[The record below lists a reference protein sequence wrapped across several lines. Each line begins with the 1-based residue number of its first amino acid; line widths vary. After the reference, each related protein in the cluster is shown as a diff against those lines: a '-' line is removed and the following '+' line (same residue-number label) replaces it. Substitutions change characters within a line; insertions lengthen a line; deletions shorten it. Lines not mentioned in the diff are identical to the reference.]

1 MNVFITIFHPS
12 FSPDWFVLI
21 LFWLKL
27 NWFDLVKNE
36 CLHCIH
42 FPSSDSPEWFRLVYF
57 DFIVSLELP
66 SCLHLW
72 QSRLVWR
79 LRTPSFSPRDDPF
92 TLLWMRTM
100 NDLCLMAHIY
110 GSIRKMGKSWL
121 HFLMS
126 MNLRQR
132 MIYNETFDGTVQIQ
146 LLLLL
151 LLHSTST
158 STVVYSCKQKI
169 IYDSDQICRF
179 EIHGTKIDKHCLF
192 CSAAPQAAV
201 SGSTKGSSLENHKNC
216 HFYSLLGIPIHQK
229 RRCSLS
235 LF

>member
-158 STVVYSCKQKI
+158 STVVTLANKKSFTILIKFAALKFMGQKLTSI
-169 IYDSDQICRF
+169 VSSAQQRHHQPFLDSQRARSWKT
-179 EIHGTKIDKHCLF
+179 TKIATFTL
-192 CSAAPQAAV
+192 SW
-201 SGSTKGSSLENHKNC
+201 E
-216 HFYSLLGIPIHQK
+216 IPSI
-229 RRCSLS
+229 RNEDAS
-235 LF
+235 